1 MSILKDLLAQSQ
13 KEPTVYQKKQSK
25 IALLILLA
33 VLLIV
38 GGIGYFAIEWRTVD
52 ESLAKYDFVEAR
64 NIASNLP
71 CRDEGNS
78 VNGRLDC
85 PRTEQL
91 IKIIVAEVNYMAEN
105 SQYDKAISVIEEL
118 NSLEL
123 YNKLLE
129 NNIVNKPVV
138 DLMDDLYSSVIFRGI
153 LNEELSKKQVNIYLM
168 KVKNESIRNQILKS
182 L

>member
-13 KEPTVYQKKQSK
+13 KEPTAYQKKQSK
-25 IALLILLA
+25 IALLILLGA
-33 VLLIV
+33 GIIG
-38 GGIGYFAIEWRTVD
+38 GGIAYFAIEWRTVD

-71 CRDEGNS
+71 CRGEDNKVS
-78 VNGRLDC
+78 GRLDC

-91 IKIIVAEVNYMAEN
+91 IKVIVAEANYMAEN